1 MSKQQTLALAAKLFD
16 AQQGRDDGE
25 MVVIRSGSAYMRVKS
40 FNAGKRAEALKNCHR
55 KPRAKAELR
64 SYPKFTPGMSTAEYV
79 ISYGAMNKHGV
90 LPGMSLNTEPCALY
104 ENGALDFD
112 VIEESIE
119 DEAANQKPLVVKSG
133 ALDFFPVEEQIE
145 EMPPVSPQ
153 IDAMTDDELIEALGV
168 EVPEVQAVAEVAETD
183 DAWLDVLTSSVDSIG
198 SMDEG
203 DFSRMMD
210 IFTDCNHHSEALMMR
225 CLRAGR
231 VDLAAAVAH
240 LVRFQKSEDYQGL
253 NGVQCEASA
262 AVSAMLAGEPTD
274 NISGEAVAILES
286 WGLVMRKPQASPA
299 FVALMA
305 QAREAKRISRR
316 AIAQAIASSLREVD
330 DVYIL
335 RAGLGLLAQEKARN
349 AARSAAEASR
359 KAQESAAQDGEIVR
373 MVAEFPDL
381 EECPGHGGVGAA
393 KNIRRVLKKKFPGV
407 KFSVKSDY
415 SSCNIK
421 WQDGPT
427 DAAVSEAVAP
437 FDIGYS
443 DSMTDYFTTVATKF
457 SETFGGV
464 QYLFT
469 KRELGAETIKASIKA
484 IYGDNGPTY
493 EEWQAG
499 RAWRQV
505 ANHGNY
511 GPNAYGGDWD
521 WLSQVRRHANGLD
534 Y

>member
-1 MSKQQTLALAAKLFD
+1 MSKQQSLDLAAQLFD

-64 SYPKFTPGMSTAEYV
+64 SFPKFTPGMSTAEYV

-119 DEAANQKPLVVKSG
+119 DEAANQTPIVVKSG

-203 DFSRMMD
+203 AFSRMMD
-210 IFTDCNHHSEALMMR
+210 VFTDCNHHSEALMMR

-253 NGVQCEASA
+253 NGVQCEANA

-274 NISGEAVAILES
+274 NISGEAIAILES
-286 WGLVMRKPQASPA
+286 WGLVMRKPQASPVVVSPPCGGIA
-299 FVALMA
+299 PASPEYVAL
-305 QAREAKRISRR
+305 
-316 AIAQAIASSLREVD
+316 
-330 DVYIL
+330 
-335 RAGLGLLAQEKARN
+335 
-349 AARSAAEASR
+349 RSAARTAR
-359 KAQESAAQDGEIVR
+359 RVALAAIAKARQSSAGTATATHEPSYDWGYLIP
-373 MVAEFPDL
+373 AE
-381 EECPGHGGVGAA
+381 GRHSGGVHAA
-393 KNIRRVLKKKFPGV
+393 KNIRLVLKKKFPGV

-499 RAWRQV
+499 RAWRRV

-511 GPNAYGGDWD
+511 GPNAYGSDWD

>member
-1 MSKQQTLALAAKLFD
+1 MSKQQSLDLAAQLID

-25 MVVIRSGSAYMRVKS
+25 MVTVTSGRASMTVKAFRAGDIADKLRKMR
-40 FNAGKRAEALKNCHR
+40 A
-55 KPRAKAELR
+55 PRRGGSRVADERIFPEFHL
-64 SYPKFTPGMSTAEYV
+64 GMSTAEYV
-79 ISYGAMNKHGV
+79 GLYAAINSRAGRASDGSKCISPGA
-90 LPGMSLNTEPCALY
+90 LPYDLASLNTAPCTLY

-112 VIEESIE
+112 VIEETMAE
-119 DEAANQKPLVVKSG
+119 KVAPVAAVP
-133 ALDFFPVEEQIE
+133 A
-145 EMPPVSPQ
+145 SPEYV
-153 IDAMTDDELIEALGV
+153 AMRTA
-168 EVPEVQAVAEVAETD
+168 A
-183 DAWLDVLTSSVDSIG
+183 
-198 SMDEG
+198 
-203 DFSRMMD
+203 
-210 IFTDCNHHSEALMMR
+210 
-225 CLRAGR
+225 RAAR
-231 VDLAAAVAH
+231 RAALAAINTARVSSAQAMQAPEAPDD
-240 LVRFQKSEDYQGL
+240 VEDDYSYL
-253 NGVQCEASA
+253 I
-262 AVSAMLAGEPTD
+262 PTD
-274 NISGEAVAILES
+274 GTH
-286 WGLVMRKPQASPA
+286 R
-299 FVALMA
+299 
-305 QAREAKRISRR
+305 
-316 AIAQAIASSLREVD
+316 
-330 DVYIL
+330 
-335 RAGLGLLAQEKARN
+335 
-349 AARSAAEASR
+349 
-359 KAQESAAQDGEIVR
+359 
-373 MVAEFPDL
+373 
-381 EECPGHGGVGAA
+381 GGVHAA
-393 KNIRRVLKKKFPGV
+393 KNIRLVLKRKFPGV

-457 SETFGGV
+457 SETYGGV

-511 GPNAYGGDWD
+511 GPNAYGSDWD